1 MLGIGYCVSNVNKKC
16 PEFVCYKLLVFLF
29 YLLLSI
35 ILTGL
40 CFYGYAT
47 NDILLEHPRETRQIE
62 AVSIWKEE
70 EEQQQHRADFDVKDL
85 L

>member
-1 MLGIGYCVSNVNKKC
+1 MLGIGYCLLNLDKKC

-35 ILTGL
+35 ILTGF
-40 CFYGYAT
+40 CVYENAT
-47 NDILLEHPRETRQIE
+47 NDILLEQPRKTRQIE

-70 EEQQQHRADFDVKDL
+70 EQQQHRAVFVVKDL